1 MGFSVSVTTKT
12 GKSYQATSRACQDTK
27 KTYKCRFCSFSS
39 IHPPATSQH
48 EKVKHPAVSSDA
60 DKRGG
65 GSLWK
70 KGCTY
75 AVHFTE
81 CDATDFDNKEW
92 VMVDLTPVLSAGA
105 VGNPAVTTRKPAR
118 ASATRDSEDS
128 NIGRRG
134 AAKRKSYEAVTKV
147 EVLEVY
153 DRHVSSGSK
162 CPLEDAG
169 TETGVHLSLISKW
182 ANPKTRQEIY
192 VRAGDT
198 KQKHLRKKARKFT
211 GLYADMEDELY
222 KEFCDRRARGRRC
235 GPLWLSVRGRSILK
249 EQNKKA
255 KAAQQRSDAA
265 AASGYEKPAS
275 EAEAPAAVDSSA
287 AMEID
292 GACYVCRSATW
303 GPEKH
308 PANTCAT
315 CGLSWHH
322 ICSQPQCARCS
333 PNADLP
339 PEKIPPVVHH
349 ALAVAADV
357 DNSSAVVDQ
366 EKPLRVLSDCA
377 IAKFK
382 GGHSWR
388 GRFSRR
394 FKLASRKRT
403 NCKSK
408 SKENRVPGLLKWHSD
423 YFKMLRGD
431 NAPGSP
437 KIHEKWGRFGP
448 NQRVNVDQTP
458 LGFISGLQDTYEH
471 KGTNEV
477 WISTPNGSSLEKRQC
492 TLQVCFVADAEG
504 YSQPRLAIIFRGL
517 GVRISAVEKA
527 AWDPRVDVYFQ
538 PKAWADRDFC
548 VEWAKRTFAPW
559 AKGVAGEKVL
569 LMDNL
574 DGQLTKEFR
583 DFLKKDADTLPWYFL
598 PQCTDLLQPVDRHV
612 AQMLKLLVAAE
623 QESWLE
629 DDANLDKWESGLLTA
644 SERRILLTWWS
655 GEALEKLWKKH
666 SAQKAFDG
674 TGSNLTID
682 LSDLHKVKPQN
693 VSNYAEMLLEA
704 LKGVH
709 AVSSVGEGSAVSGR
723 DEAVLE
729 NVPAARGGG
738 ESSGDDMD
746 SGVEDAL
753 DSDDETALH
762 DAGLE
767 EPAQPYWIPEG
778 MCAVLEPPT
787 LVKKFVKSIILFKWF
802 QVGWQL
808 GRVRKKLP
816 TNKDNF
822 NFQVF
827 YPCEGRIA
835 KHTLSATTYVGNL
848 TEAQLAE
855 AKDGSWLTFEP
866 VN

>member
-1 MGFSVSVTTKT
+1 
-12 GKSYQATSRACQDTK
+12 
-27 KTYKCRFCSFSS
+27 
-39 IHPPATSQH
+39 
-48 EKVKHPAVSSDA
+48 
-60 DKRGG
+60 
-65 GSLWK
+65 
-70 KGCTY
+70 
-75 AVHFTE
+75 
-81 CDATDFDNKEW
+81 
-92 VMVDLTPVLSAGA
+92 MVDLTPVLSAGA

-134 AAKRKSYEAVTKV
+134 AAKRKSYESVTKV

-211 GLYADMEDELY
+211 GLYADMEEELY
-222 KEFCDRRARGRRC
+222 TEFCDRRARGRRC

-255 KAAQQRSDAA
+255 KAAQQRFDAA
-265 AASGYEKPAS
+265 AASGYEKPTS

-287 AMEID
+287 AVEID

-308 PANTCAT
+308 PANT
-315 CGLSWHH
+315 
-322 ICSQPQCARCS
+322 
-333 PNADLP
+333 
-339 PEKIPPVVHH
+339 
-349 ALAVAADV
+349 
-357 DNSSAVVDQ
+357 
-366 EKPLRVLSDCA
+366 
-377 IAKFK
+377 
-382 GGHSWR
+382 
-388 GRFSRR
+388 R
-394 FKLASRKRT
+394 FKLVSRKRT

-448 NQRVNVDQTP
+448 KQRVNVDQTP

-492 TLQVCFVADAEG
+492 TLQ
-504 YSQPRLAIIFRGL
+504 
-517 GVRISAVEKA
+517 
-527 AWDPRVDVYFQ
+527 

-548 VEWAKRTFAPW
+548 VEWAKRTYAPW

-583 DFLKKDADTLPWYFL
+583 DFLKKAADTLPWYFL

-612 AQMLKLLVAAE
+612 AKMLKLLVAAE

-655 GEALEKLWKKH
+655 GEALEKLWGKH

-682 LSDLHKVKPQN
+682 LSDLDRVKPQN
-693 VSNYAEMLLEA
+693 VSNYAEMLLKA

-746 SGVEDAL
+746 YGAEDAL

-787 LVKKFVKSIILFKWF
+787 QEVREKHHSF
-802 QVGWQL
+802 QV
-808 GRVRKKLP
+808 VP
-816 TNKDNF
+816 
-822 NFQVF
+822 
-827 YPCEGRIA
+827 
-835 KHTLSATTYVGNL
+835 
-848 TEAQLAE
+848 EAQLAE
-855 AKDGSWLTFEP
+855 AKDGSWLTFEH